1 MPYSHVRKLKPWR
14 KVLCSRSRSFQLKR
28 VCVFILA
35 MCFVIH
41 KWRVAHAHKWCQGG
55 RWRGLTGRPCGSSGE
70 TASGLQAGWAA
81 RSAPR
86 VRLACSRRR
95 HPVCSFAAGVSPGV
109 GADVCF
115 SRGLSGVWTGKA
127 QISSNVSA
135 WNRSSLLWIQGT
147 LRNVLAS
154 YEQLWIFLNERLRRQ
169 L

>member
-1 MPYSHVRKLKPWR
+1 MLINDA
-14 KVLCSRSRSFQLKR
+14 R
-28 VCVFILA
+28 VADDVG
-35 MCFVIH
+35 
-41 KWRVAHAHKWCQGG
+41 WRVG
-55 RWRGLTGRPCGSSGE
+55 RVAAAVRRRPGSKRGERLDRP
-70 TASGLQAGWAA
+70 
-81 RSAPR
+81 PR

-154 YEQLWIFLNERLRRQ
+154 YEQLWIFLMKDWDVSFKSIAHSHEVNTVVQFFQCWKLFLQ
-169 L
+169 IVASCYLVVSS